1 MMGMKRR
8 TGAFPARLQA
18 GVLILLASVLP
29 CYGQGPSVDVI
40 GPPGAPE
47 SRGRLGI
54 PIGSAGISSFD
65 STPGSQDRP
74 IGGRAGPSVS
84 RAPVGALNPPSASAA
99 PGTTPR
105 FQPRELEPANVP
117 RYGDLELPARPEE
130 VGPTGRLTLDAAIER
145 LVAQNLN
152 LLALRHEIDQAQ
164 ADILTASLR
173 ANPILYADAQLV
185 PYGRFSRAAP
195 GGQTQYDVNITYPL
209 DVSRKRRARTDA
221 AVKAKRVTEAQF
233 QDAVRLNI
241 DNLYTAYVDVVAAEE
256 TLRYSR
262 AYAEGITRLWN
273 LNRELLKKGQITES
287 TTDALQA
294 QVEQAQFQVRETT
307 QALGRTTRTLA
318 VVLNIPRAEAN
329 GLKVQSKLRD
339 TAVLPMPMEQLIAS
353 ALESRPDLNAF
364 RLGVTRAD
372 SDVKLAHAERFA
384 DVYLLAQ
391 PYTLQDNRP
400 FGLKSPTSWA
410 LGMTVPLP
418 VFNRNQGNIARA
430 RSNAAQTRIELA
442 ALERQVA
449 NEAEEAVQEF
459 ELSRDGVLEL
469 EREILPASQRVRDA
483 AFRRFQGGEANALEY
498 LEAQRQY
505 NDAVRQYRDALVRH
519 RRAMLDL
526 NTAVGTRVLP

>member
-1 MMGMKRR
+1 MGMKRESE
-8 TGAFPARLQA
+8 AFRARLQA

-29 CYGQGPSVDVI
+29 CYGQGPSVDVE

-47 SRGRLGI
+47 GQGSLGA
-54 PIGSAGISSFD
+54 PIGSSGISSFNL
-65 STPGSQDRP
+65 TPGSQDRP

-84 RAPVGALNPPSASAA
+84 RAPVGALNPSSMKRA
-99 PGTTPR
+99 PEPPAR
-105 FQPRELEPANVP
+105 FRPHSIEPANVP
-117 RYGDLELPARPEE
+117 HYGELALPATPEA
-130 VGPTGRLTLDAAIER
+130 GATPGGLTLDDAIER
-145 LVAQNLN
+145 LVGQNLN

-164 ADILTASLR
+164 ADVLTASLR
-173 ANPILYADAQLV
+173 TNPAFYADAQLV
-185 PYGRFSRAAP
+185 PYGRYSRAAP

-209 DVSRKRRARTDA
+209 DVSRKRRARTDS

-262 AYAEGITRLWN
+262 AYAEGITRLLN
-273 LNRELLKKGQITES
+273 LNRELLKKGQITEA

-307 QALGRTTRTLA
+307 HALGRTTRTLA
-318 VVLNIPRAEAN
+318 VVLNVPRAEVAT
-329 GLKVQSKLRD
+329 LKVQSKLRQIAD
-339 TAVLPMPMEQLIAS
+339 LPMPMEQLITS

-364 RLGVTRAD
+364 RLGVNRAD
-372 SDVKLAHAERFA
+372 ADVRLARAERYS

-418 VFNRNQGNIARA
+418 IYNRNQGNIARA
-430 RSNAAQTRIELA
+430 RSNAVQTRIELA

-449 NEAEEAVQEF
+449 NEAEEAVREF
-459 ELSRDGVLEL
+459 ELSRDGVQEL
-469 EREILPASQRVRDA
+469 EREILPASRRVRDA

-526 NTAVGTRVLP
+526 NTAVGARVLP